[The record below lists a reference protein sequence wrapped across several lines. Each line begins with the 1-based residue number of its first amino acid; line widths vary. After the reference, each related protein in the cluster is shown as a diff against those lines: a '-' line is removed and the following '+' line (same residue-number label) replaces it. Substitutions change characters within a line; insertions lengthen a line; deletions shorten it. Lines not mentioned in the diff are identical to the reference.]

1 MEKYTGL
8 VKEGK
13 KMGALREHKGKVFA
27 SALIAIIGV
36 GLGVIPYFSV
46 ANIINNIVK
55 GKVEIAT
62 YIPYILAV
70 LVGLLGSVLF
80 HEFSTIISH
89 NLAYRVIEEK
99 RKKLVD
105 KLSKISMGEVEKRS
119 SGQWSQFMVETLDK
133 MEQPIAHV
141 IPEVIAN
148 LLIPIVLVI
157 IIFIMDWRIGIANLL
172 TIPFG
177 LLFLMLMMRGYEEK
191 SKRYQEASKAMNTT
205 MVEYVNG
212 IKVIKAFNKSA
223 SSFGKFKET
232 VNENKKAMLDW
243 YLSICFSMTGAM
255 ETIPATMVFV
265 LPTSLYLFMQR
276 SVEMSSL
283 TMCILLSYASYK
295 PLIKAMSHLE
305 TIANIKMVMKEI
317 NKVMEIPDLERGK
330 QLKHIKSHDVE
341 FQNVSFAYD
350 ESKNVLNNI
359 SFKANEKE
367 LTAIVGNSGGGKSTI
382 AKLIAGFWNI
392 EKGKILIGD
401 VDLNDMPLKQNM
413 DLITYVSQEN
423 FLFNKTILENLR
435 IAKEDASMD
444 EIKEACVKASCHDF
458 IMNLPNGYETIVGEG
473 GASLSGGERQRI
485 VIARSFLKN
494 SSIVLLDE
502 ATAYS
507 DPDNEAIIQK
517 SIDALIKDKTVI
529 MIAHRLSTIVN
540 ANKIIVVDNGNIVE
554 QGSHEK
560 LLELNG
566 RYREMWDVYT
576 ESKEIEV
583 I

>member
-1 MEKYTGL
+1 MEVLK
-8 VKEGK
+8 
-13 KMGALREHKGKVFA
+13 EHKGKVFT

-36 GLGVIPYFSV
+36 GLGVVPYFSV
-46 ANIINNIVK
+46 ANIINNIVE
-55 GKVEIAT
+55 GKVEIGA

-80 HEFSTIISH
+80 HELSTIISH
-89 NLAYRVIEEK
+89 NLAYRVIEGK

-105 KLSKISMGEVEKRS
+105 KLSKISMGEIEKRS

-133 MEQPIAHV
+133 MEQPTAHV

-148 LLIPIVLVI
+148 LLIPIVLVV
-157 IIFIMDWRIGIANLL
+157 IIFIMDWRIGVANLL
-172 TIPFG
+172 TIPLG
-177 LLFLMLMMRGYEEK
+177 LLFFMMMMRGYEEK

-243 YLSICFSMTGAM
+243 YLSVCFSMTGAM
-255 ETIPATMVFV
+255 ETIPATMIFV
-265 LPTSLYLFMQR
+265 LPTSLYLFMQG
-276 SVEMSSL
+276 SVEMSL
-283 TMCILLSYASYK
+283 LIMCILLSYASYK

-305 TIANIKMVMKEI
+305 TMANIKIVMKEI

-330 QLKHIKSHDVE
+330 QLKHIKSYDVE

-367 LTAIVGNSGGGKSTI
+367 LTAIVGDSGGGKSTI

-392 EKGKILIGD
+392 DKGKILIGD

-413 DLITYVSQEN
+413 ELITYVSQEN

-435 IAKEDASMD
+435 VAKEDASMD

-458 IMNLPNGYETIVGEG
+458 IMNLPNGYETVVGEG
-473 GASLSGGERQRI
+473 GSSLSGGERQRI

-494 SSIVLLDE
+494 SPIVLLDE

-507 DPDNEAIIQK
+507 DSDNEAIIQE

-529 MIAHRLSTIVN
+529 MIAHRLSTIVK

-554 QGSHEK
+554 EGSHEK

-576 ESKEIEV
+576 EAKEIEV

>member
-1 MEKYTGL
+1 MEVLK
-8 VKEGK
+8 
-13 KMGALREHKGKVFA
+13 EHKGKVFT

-36 GLGVIPYFSV
+36 GLGVVPYFSV
-46 ANIINNIVK
+46 ANIINNIVE
-55 GKVEIAT
+55 GKVEIGA

-80 HEFSTIISH
+80 HELSTIISH
-89 NLAYRVIEEK
+89 NLAYRVIEGK

-105 KLSKISMGEVEKRS
+105 KLSKISMGEIEKRS

-148 LLIPIVLVI
+148 LLIPIVLVV
-157 IIFIMDWRIGIANLL
+157 IIFIMDWRIGVANLL
-172 TIPFG
+172 TIPLG
-177 LLFLMLMMRGYEEK
+177 LLFFMMMMRGYEEK

-243 YLSICFSMTGAM
+243 YLSVCFSMTGAM
-255 ETIPATMVFV
+255 ETIPATMIFV
-265 LPTSLYLFMQR
+265 LPTSLYLFMQG
-276 SVEMSSL
+276 SVEMSL
-283 TMCILLSYASYK
+283 LIMCILLSYASYK

-305 TIANIKMVMKEI
+305 TMANVKMVMKEI

-330 QLKHIKSHDVE
+330 QLKHIKSYDVE

-367 LTAIVGNSGGGKSTI
+367 LTAIVGDSGGGKSTI

-392 EKGKILIGD
+392 DKGKILIGD

-413 DLITYVSQEN
+413 ELITYVSQEN

-435 IAKEDASMD
+435 VAKEDASMD

-458 IMNLPNGYETIVGEG
+458 IMNLPNGYETVVGEG
-473 GASLSGGERQRI
+473 GSSLSGGERQRI

-494 SSIVLLDE
+494 SPIVLLDE

-507 DPDNEAIIQK
+507 DSDNEAIIQE

-529 MIAHRLSTIVN
+529 MIAHRLSTIVK

-554 QGSHEK
+554 EGSHEK

-576 ESKEIEV
+576 EAKEIEV

>member
-1 MEKYTGL
+1 MEVLK
-8 VKEGK
+8 
-13 KMGALREHKGKVFA
+13 EHKGKVFT

-46 ANIINNIVK
+46 ANIINNIVE
-55 GKVEIAT
+55 GKVEIGA

-80 HEFSTIISH
+80 HELSTIISH
-89 NLAYRVIEEK
+89 NLAYRVIEGK

-105 KLSKISMGEVEKRS
+105 KLSKISMGEIEKRS

-148 LLIPIVLVI
+148 LLIPIVLVV
-157 IIFIMDWRIGIANLL
+157 IIFIMDWRIGVANLL
-172 TIPFG
+172 TIPLG
-177 LLFLMLMMRGYEEK
+177 LLFFMMMMRGYEEK

-243 YLSICFSMTGAM
+243 YLSVCFSMTGAM
-255 ETIPATMVFV
+255 ETIPATMIFV
-265 LPTSLYLFMQR
+265 LPTSLYLFMQG
-276 SVEMSSL
+276 SVEMSL
-283 TMCILLSYASYK
+283 LIMCILLSYASYK

-305 TIANIKMVMKEI
+305 TMANVKMVMKEI

-330 QLKHIKSHDVE
+330 QLKHIKSYDVE

-367 LTAIVGNSGGGKSTI
+367 LTAIVGDSGGGKSTI

-392 EKGKILIGD
+392 DKGKILIGD

-413 DLITYVSQEN
+413 ELITYVSQEN

-435 IAKEDASMD
+435 VAKEDASMD

-458 IMNLPNGYETIVGEG
+458 IMNLPNGYETVVGEG
-473 GASLSGGERQRI
+473 GSSLSGGERQRI

-494 SSIVLLDE
+494 SPIVLLDE

-507 DPDNEAIIQK
+507 DPDNEAIIQE

-554 QGSHEK
+554 EGSHEK

-576 ESKEIEV
+576 EAKEIEV

>member
-1 MEKYTGL
+1 MEVLK
-8 VKEGK
+8 
-13 KMGALREHKGKVFA
+13 EHKGKVFA

-46 ANIINNIVK
+46 ANIINNIVE
-55 GKVEIAT
+55 GKVEIGA

-70 LVGLLGSVLF
+70 LVGLLGSILF

-89 NLAYRVIEEK
+89 NLAYRVIEGK

-105 KLSKISMGEVEKRS
+105 KLSKISMGEIEKRS

-148 LLIPIVLVI
+148 LLIPIVLVV
-157 IIFIMDWRIGIANLL
+157 IIFIMDWRIGVANLL
-172 TIPFG
+172 TIPLG
-177 LLFLMLMMRGYEEK
+177 LLFFMMMMRGYEEK

-243 YLSICFSMTGAM
+243 YLSVCFSMTGAM
-255 ETIPATMVFV
+255 ETIPATMIFV
-265 LPTSLYLFMQR
+265 LPTSLYLFMQG
-276 SVEMSSL
+276 SVEMSL
-283 TMCILLSYASYK
+283 LIMCILLSYASYK

-305 TIANIKMVMKEI
+305 TMANIKIVMKEI

-330 QLKHIKSHDVE
+330 QLKHIKSYDVE

-350 ESKNVLNNI
+350 DSKNVLNNI

-367 LTAIVGNSGGGKSTI
+367 LTAIVGDSGGGKSTI

-392 EKGKILIGD
+392 DKGKILIGD

-413 DLITYVSQEN
+413 ELITYVSQEN

-435 IAKEDASMD
+435 VAKEDASMD

-458 IMNLPNGYETIVGEG
+458 IMNLPNGYETVVGEG
-473 GASLSGGERQRI
+473 GSSLSGGERQRI

-494 SSIVLLDE
+494 SPIVLLDE

-507 DPDNEAIIQK
+507 DPDNEAIIQE

-554 QGSHEK
+554 EGSHEK

-576 ESKEIEV
+576 EAKEIEV

>member
-1 MEKYTGL
+1 MEVLK
-8 VKEGK
+8 
-13 KMGALREHKGKVFA
+13 EHKGKVFT

-36 GLGVIPYFSV
+36 GLDVVPYFSV
-46 ANIINNIVK
+46 ANIINNIVE
-55 GKVEIAT
+55 GKVEIGA

-80 HEFSTIISH
+80 HELSTIISH
-89 NLAYRVIEEK
+89 NLAYRVIEGK

-105 KLSKISMGEVEKRS
+105 KLSKISMGEIEKRS

-148 LLIPIVLVI
+148 LLIPIVLVV
-157 IIFIMDWRIGIANLL
+157 IIFIMDWRIGVANLL
-172 TIPFG
+172 TIPLG
-177 LLFLMLMMRGYEEK
+177 LLFFMMMMRGYEEK

-243 YLSICFSMTGAM
+243 YLSVCFSMTGAM
-255 ETIPATMVFV
+255 ETIPATMIFV
-265 LPTSLYLFMQR
+265 LPTSLYLFMQG
-276 SVEMSSL
+276 SVEMSL
-283 TMCILLSYASYK
+283 LIMCILLSYASYK

-305 TIANIKMVMKEI
+305 TMANVKMVMKEI

-330 QLKHIKSHDVE
+330 QLKHIKSYDVE

-367 LTAIVGNSGGGKSTI
+367 LTAIVGDSGGGKSTI

-392 EKGKILIGD
+392 DKGKILIGD

-413 DLITYVSQEN
+413 ELITYVSQEN

-435 IAKEDASMD
+435 VAKEDASMD

-458 IMNLPNGYETIVGEG
+458 IMNLPNGYETVVGEG
-473 GASLSGGERQRI
+473 GSSLSGGERQRI

-494 SSIVLLDE
+494 SPIVLLDE

-507 DPDNEAIIQK
+507 DPDNEAIIQE

-529 MIAHRLSTIVN
+529 MIAHRLSTIVK

-554 QGSHEK
+554 EGSHEK

-576 ESKEIEV
+576 EAKEIEV

>member
-1 MEKYTGL
+1 MEVLK
-8 VKEGK
+8 
-13 KMGALREHKGKVFA
+13 EHKGKVFA

-46 ANIINNIVK
+46 ANIINNIVE
-55 GKVEIAT
+55 GKVEIGA

-70 LVGLLGSVLF
+70 LVGLLGSILF

-89 NLAYRVIEEK
+89 NLAYRVIEGK

-105 KLSKISMGEVEKRS
+105 KLSKISMGEIEKRS

-148 LLIPIVLVI
+148 LLIPIVLVV
-157 IIFIMDWRIGIANLL
+157 IIFIMDWRIGVANLL
-172 TIPFG
+172 TIPLG
-177 LLFLMLMMRGYEEK
+177 LLFFMMMMRGYEEK
-191 SKRYQEASKAMNTT
+191 SKRYQEASKAMNTI

-232 VNENKKAMLDW
+232 VNENKKSMLDW
-243 YLSICFSMTGAM
+243 YLSVCFSMTGAM
-255 ETIPATMVFV
+255 ETIPATMIFV
-265 LPTSLYLFMQR
+265 LPTSLYLFMQG
-276 SVEMSSL
+276 SVEMSL
-283 TMCILLSYASYK
+283 LIMCILLSYASYK

-305 TIANIKMVMKEI
+305 TMANVKMVMKEI

-330 QLKHIKSHDVE
+330 QLKHIKSYDVE

-350 ESKNVLNNI
+350 DSKNVLNNI

-392 EKGKILIGD
+392 DKGKIFIGD

-413 DLITYVSQEN
+413 ELITYVSQEN

-435 IAKEDASMD
+435 VAKEDANMD

-458 IMNLPNGYETIVGEG
+458 ITNLPNGYETVVGEG
-473 GASLSGGERQRI
+473 GSSLSGGERQRI

-494 SSIVLLDE
+494 SPIVLLDE

-507 DPDNEAIIQK
+507 DPDNEAIIQE

-554 QGSHEK
+554 EGSHEK

-576 ESKEIEV
+576 EAKEIEV

>member
-1 MEKYTGL
+1 MEVLK
-8 VKEGK
+8 
-13 KMGALREHKGKVFA
+13 EHKGKVFA

-46 ANIINNIVK
+46 ANIINNIVE
-55 GKVEIAT
+55 GKVEIGA

-70 LVGLLGSVLF
+70 LVGLLGSILF

-89 NLAYRVIEEK
+89 NLAYRVIEGK

-105 KLSKISMGEVEKRS
+105 KLSKISMGEIEKRS

-148 LLIPIVLVI
+148 LLIPIVLVV
-157 IIFIMDWRIGIANLL
+157 IIFIMDWRIGVANLL
-172 TIPFG
+172 TIPLG
-177 LLFLMLMMRGYEEK
+177 LLFFMMMMRGYEEK
-191 SKRYQEASKAMNTT
+191 SKRYQEASKAMNTI

-232 VNENKKAMLDW
+232 VNENKKSMLDW
-243 YLSICFSMTGAM
+243 YLSVCFSMTGAM
-255 ETIPATMVFV
+255 ETIPATMIFV
-265 LPTSLYLFMQR
+265 LPTSLYLFMQG
-276 SVEMSSL
+276 SVEMSL
-283 TMCILLSYASYK
+283 LIMCILLSYASYK

-305 TIANIKMVMKEI
+305 TMANVKMVMKEI

-330 QLKHIKSHDVE
+330 QLKHIKSYDVE

-350 ESKNVLNNI
+350 DSKNVLNNI

-392 EKGKILIGD
+392 DKGKIFIGD

-413 DLITYVSQEN
+413 ELITYVSQEN

-435 IAKEDASMD
+435 VAKEDANMD

-458 IMNLPNGYETIVGEG
+458 ITNLPNGYETGVGEG
-473 GASLSGGERQRI
+473 GASRSGGERQRI

-494 SSIVLLDE
+494 SPIVLLDE

-507 DPDNEAIIQK
+507 DPDNEAIIQE

-554 QGSHEK
+554 EGSHEK

-576 ESKEIEV
+576 EAKEIEV

>member
-1 MEKYTGL
+1 MEVLK
-8 VKEGK
+8 
-13 KMGALREHKGKVFA
+13 EHKGKVFA

-46 ANIINNIVK
+46 ANIINNIVE
-55 GKVEIAT
+55 GKVEIGA

-70 LVGLLGSVLF
+70 LVGLLGSILF

-89 NLAYRVIEEK
+89 NLAYRVIEGK

-105 KLSKISMGEVEKRS
+105 KLSKISMGEIEKRS

-148 LLIPIVLVI
+148 LLIPIVLVV
-157 IIFIMDWRIGIANLL
+157 IIFIMDWRIGVANLL
-172 TIPFG
+172 TIPLG
-177 LLFLMLMMRGYEEK
+177 LLFFMMMMRGYEEK
-191 SKRYQEASKAMNTT
+191 SKRYQEASKAMNTI

-232 VNENKKAMLDW
+232 VNENKKSMLDW
-243 YLSICFSMTGAM
+243 YLSVCFSMTGAM
-255 ETIPATMVFV
+255 ETIPATMIFV
-265 LPTSLYLFMQR
+265 LPTSLYLFMQG
-276 SVEMSSL
+276 SVEMSL
-283 TMCILLSYASYK
+283 LIMCILLSYASYK

-305 TIANIKMVMKEI
+305 TMANVKMVMKEI

-330 QLKHIKSHDVE
+330 QLKHIKSYDVE

-350 ESKNVLNNI
+350 DSKNVLNNI

-367 LTAIVGNSGGGKSTI
+367 LTAIVGDSGGGKSTI

-392 EKGKILIGD
+392 DKGKIFIGD

-413 DLITYVSQEN
+413 ELITYVSQEN

-435 IAKEDASMD
+435 VAKEDASMD

-458 IMNLPNGYETIVGEG
+458 IMNLPNGYETVVGEG
-473 GASLSGGERQRI
+473 GSSLSGGERQRI

-494 SSIVLLDE
+494 SPIVLLDE

-507 DPDNEAIIQK
+507 DPDNEAIIQE

-529 MIAHRLSTIVN
+529 MIAHRLSTIVK

-554 QGSHEK
+554 EGSHEK

-576 ESKEIEV
+576 EAKEIEV

>member
-1 MEKYTGL
+1 MEVLK
-8 VKEGK
+8 
-13 KMGALREHKGKVFA
+13 EHKGKVFT

-36 GLGVIPYFSV
+36 GLDVVPYFSV
-46 ANIINNIVK
+46 ANVINNIVE
-55 GKVEIAT
+55 GKVEIGA

-70 LVGLLGSVLF
+70 LVGLLGSILF
-80 HEFSTIISH
+80 HELSTIISH
-89 NLAYRVIEEK
+89 NLAYRVIEGK

-105 KLSKISMGEVEKRS
+105 KLSKISMGEIEKRS

-148 LLIPIVLVI
+148 LLIPIVLVV
-157 IIFIMDWRIGIANLL
+157 IIFIMDWRIGVANLL
-172 TIPFG
+172 TIPLG
-177 LLFLMLMMRGYEEK
+177 LLFFMMMMRGYEEK

-243 YLSICFSMTGAM
+243 YLSVCFSMTGAM
-255 ETIPATMVFV
+255 ETIPATMIFV
-265 LPTSLYLFMQR
+265 LPTSLYLFMQG
-276 SVEMSSL
+276 SVEMSL
-283 TMCILLSYASYK
+283 LIMCILLSYASYK

-305 TIANIKMVMKEI
+305 TMANIKIVMKEI

-330 QLKHIKSHDVE
+330 QLKHIKSYDVE

-367 LTAIVGNSGGGKSTI
+367 LTAIVGDSGGGKSTI

-392 EKGKILIGD
+392 DKGKILIGD

-413 DLITYVSQEN
+413 ELITYVSQEN

-435 IAKEDASMD
+435 VAKEDASMD

-458 IMNLPNGYETIVGEG
+458 IMNLPNGYETVVGEG
-473 GASLSGGERQRI
+473 GSSLSGGERQRI

-494 SSIVLLDE
+494 SPIVLLDE

-507 DPDNEAIIQK
+507 DPDNEAIIQE

-529 MIAHRLSTIVN
+529 MIAHRLSTIVK

-554 QGSHEK
+554 EGSHEK

-566 RYREMWDVYT
+566 RYREMRDVYT
-576 ESKEIEV
+576 EAKEIEV

>member
-13 KMGALREHKGKVFA
+13 KMEALREHKGKVFA

-46 ANIINNIVK
+46 ANIINNIVE

-89 NLAYRVIEEK
+89 NLAYRVIEGK

-105 KLSKISMGEVEKRS
+105 KLSKISMGEIEKRS

-148 LLIPIVLVI
+148 LLIPIVLVV
-157 IIFIMDWRIGIANLL
+157 IIFIMDWRIGVANLL
-172 TIPFG
+172 TIPLG
-177 LLFLMLMMRGYEEK
+177 LLFFMMMMRGYEEK

-243 YLSICFSMTGAM
+243 YLSVCFSMTGAM
-255 ETIPATMVFV
+255 ETIPATMIFV
-265 LPTSLYLFMQR
+265 LPTSLYLFMQG
-276 SVEMSSL
+276 SVEMSL
-283 TMCILLSYASYK
+283 LIMCILLSYASYK

-305 TIANIKMVMKEI
+305 TMANIKIVMKEI

-330 QLKHIKSHDVE
+330 QLKHIKSYDVE

-367 LTAIVGNSGGGKSTI
+367 LTAIVGDSGGGKSTI

-392 EKGKILIGD
+392 DKGKILIGD

-413 DLITYVSQEN
+413 ELITYVSQEN

-435 IAKEDASMD
+435 VAKEDASMD

-458 IMNLPNGYETIVGEG
+458 IMNLPNGYETVVGEG
-473 GASLSGGERQRI
+473 GSSLSGGERQRI

-494 SSIVLLDE
+494 SPIVLLDE

-507 DPDNEAIIQK
+507 DPDNEAIIQE

-529 MIAHRLSTIVN
+529 MIAHRLSTIVK
-540 ANKIIVVDNGNIVE
+540 ANKIIVVDNGNIVDE
-554 QGSHEK
+554 GSHEK

-576 ESKEIEV
+576 EAKEIEV

>member
-1 MEKYTGL
+1 MEVLK
-8 VKEGK
+8 
-13 KMGALREHKGKVFA
+13 EHKGKVFT

-36 GLGVIPYFSV
+36 GLGVVPYFSV
-46 ANIINNIVK
+46 ANIINNIVE
-55 GKVEIAT
+55 GKVEIGA

-80 HEFSTIISH
+80 HELSTIISH
-89 NLAYRVIEEK
+89 NLAYRVIEGK

-105 KLSKISMGEVEKRS
+105 KLSKISMGEIEKRS

-148 LLIPIVLVI
+148 LLIPIVLVV
-157 IIFIMDWRIGIANLL
+157 IIFIMDWRIGVANLL
-172 TIPFG
+172 TIPLG
-177 LLFLMLMMRGYEEK
+177 LLFFMMMMRGYEEK

-243 YLSICFSMTGAM
+243 YLSVCFSMTGAM
-255 ETIPATMVFV
+255 ETIPATMIFV
-265 LPTSLYLFMQR
+265 LPTSLYLFMQG
-276 SVEMSSL
+276 SVEMSL
-283 TMCILLSYASYK
+283 LIMCILLSYASYK

-305 TIANIKMVMKEI
+305 TMANIKIVMKEI

-330 QLKHIKSHDVE
+330 QLKHIKSYDVE

-367 LTAIVGNSGGGKSTI
+367 LTAIVGDSGGGKSTI

-392 EKGKILIGD
+392 DKGKILIGD

-413 DLITYVSQEN
+413 ELITYVSQEN

-435 IAKEDASMD
+435 VAKEDASMD

-458 IMNLPNGYETIVGEG
+458 IMNLPNGYETVVGEG
-473 GASLSGGERQRI
+473 GSSLSGGERQRI

-494 SSIVLLDE
+494 SPIVLLDE

-507 DPDNEAIIQK
+507 DSDNEAIIQE

-529 MIAHRLSTIVN
+529 MIAHRLSTIVK

-554 QGSHEK
+554 EGSHEK

-576 ESKEIEV
+576 EAKEIEV

>member
-1 MEKYTGL
+1 MEVLK
-8 VKEGK
+8 
-13 KMGALREHKGKVFA
+13 EHKGKVFT

-36 GLGVIPYFSV
+36 GLDVVPYFSV
-46 ANIINNIVK
+46 ANIINNIVE
-55 GKVEIAT
+55 GKVEIGA

-80 HEFSTIISH
+80 HELSTIISH
-89 NLAYRVIEEK
+89 NLAYRVIEGK

-105 KLSKISMGEVEKRS
+105 KLSKISMGEIEKRS

-148 LLIPIVLVI
+148 LLIPIVLVV
-157 IIFIMDWRIGIANLL
+157 IIFIMDWRIGVANLL
-172 TIPFG
+172 TIPLG
-177 LLFLMLMMRGYEEK
+177 LLFFMMMMRGYEEK

-243 YLSICFSMTGAM
+243 YLSVCFSMTGAM
-255 ETIPATMVFV
+255 ETIPATMIFV
-265 LPTSLYLFMQR
+265 LPTSLYLFMQG

-283 TMCILLSYASYK
+283 IMCILLSYASYK

-305 TIANIKMVMKEI
+305 TMANVKMVMKEI

-330 QLKHIKSHDVE
+330 QPKHIKSYDVE
-341 FQNVSFAYD
+341 FQNLSFSYD

-392 EKGKILIGD
+392 DKGKILIGD

-413 DLITYVSQEN
+413 ELITYVSQEN

-435 IAKEDASMD
+435 VAKEDANMD

-458 IMNLPNGYETIVGEG
+458 ITNLPNGYETVVGEG
-473 GASLSGGERQRI
+473 GSSLSGGERQRI

-494 SSIVLLDE
+494 SPIVLLDE

-507 DPDNEAIIQK
+507 DPDNEAIIQE

-529 MIAHRLSTIVN
+529 MIAHRLSTIVK

-554 QGSHEK
+554 EGSHEK

-576 ESKEIEV
+576 EAKEIEV

>member
-1 MEKYTGL
+1 MEVLK
-8 VKEGK
+8 
-13 KMGALREHKGKVFA
+13 EHKGKVFT

-36 GLGVIPYFSV
+36 GLDVVPYFSV
-46 ANIINNIVK
+46 ANIINNIVE
-55 GKVEIAT
+55 GKVEIGA

-70 LVGLLGSVLF
+70 LVGLLGSILF
-80 HEFSTIISH
+80 HELSTIISH
-89 NLAYRVIEEK
+89 NLAYGVIEGK

-105 KLSKISMGEVEKRS
+105 KLSKISMGEIEKRS

-148 LLIPIVLVI
+148 LLIPIVLVV
-157 IIFIMDWRIGIANLL
+157 IIFIMDWRIGVANLL
-172 TIPFG
+172 TIPLG
-177 LLFLMLMMRGYEEK
+177 LLFFMMMMKGYEEK

-232 VNENKKAMLDW
+232 VNENKKSMLDW
-243 YLSICFSMTGAM
+243 YLSVCFSMTGAM
-255 ETIPATMVFV
+255 ETIPATMIFV
-265 LPTSLYLFMQR
+265 LPTSLYLFMQG

-283 TMCILLSYASYK
+283 IMCILLSYASYK

-305 TIANIKMVMKEI
+305 TMANVKMVMKEI

-330 QLKHIKSHDVE
+330 QPKHIKSYDVE
-341 FQNVSFAYD
+341 FQNVSFSYD
-350 ESKNVLNNI
+350 DSKNVLNNI

-392 EKGKILIGD
+392 DKGKILIGD

-413 DLITYVSQEN
+413 ELITYVSQEN

-435 IAKEDASMD
+435 VAKEDASMD

-458 IMNLPNGYETIVGEG
+458 IMNLPNGYETVVGEG
-473 GASLSGGERQRI
+473 GSSLSGGERQRI

-494 SSIVLLDE
+494 SPIVLLDE

-507 DPDNEAIIQK
+507 DPDNEAIIQE

-554 QGSHEK
+554 EGSHKK

-576 ESKEIEV
+576 EAKEIEV

>member
-1 MEKYTGL
+1 MEVLK
-8 VKEGK
+8 
-13 KMGALREHKGKVFA
+13 EHKGKVFA

-46 ANIINNIVK
+46 ANIINNIVE
-55 GKVEIAT
+55 GKVEIGA

-89 NLAYRVIEEK
+89 NLAYRVIEGK

-105 KLSKISMGEVEKRS
+105 KLSKISMGEIEKRS

-148 LLIPIVLVI
+148 LLIPIVLVV
-157 IIFIMDWRIGIANLL
+157 IIFIMDWRIGVANLL
-172 TIPFG
+172 TIPLG
-177 LLFLMLMMRGYEEK
+177 LLFFMMMMRGYEEK

-243 YLSICFSMTGAM
+243 YLSVCFSMTGAM
-255 ETIPATMVFV
+255 ETIPATMIFV
-265 LPTSLYLFMQR
+265 LPTSLYLFMQG

-283 TMCILLSYASYK
+283 IMCILLSYASYK

-305 TIANIKMVMKEI
+305 IMANIKMVMKEI

-330 QLKHIKSHDVE
+330 QLKDIKSYDVE

-350 ESKNVLNNI
+350 DSKNVLNNI

-392 EKGKILIGD
+392 DKGKILIGD

-413 DLITYVSQEN
+413 ELITYVSQEN

-435 IAKEDASMD
+435 VAKEDASMD
-444 EIKEACVKASCHDF
+444 EIKETCVKASCHDF
-458 IMNLPNGYETIVGEG
+458 IMNLPNGYETVVGEG
-473 GASLSGGERQRI
+473 GSSLSGGERQRI

-494 SSIVLLDE
+494 SPIVLLDE

-507 DPDNEAIIQK
+507 DPDNEAIIQE

-554 QGSHEK
+554 EGSHEK

-576 ESKEIEV
+576 EAKEIEV

>member
-1 MEKYTGL
+1 MEVLK
-8 VKEGK
+8 
-13 KMGALREHKGKVFA
+13 EHKGKVFA

-46 ANIINNIVK
+46 ANIINNIVE
-55 GKVEIAT
+55 GKVEIGA

-70 LVGLLGSVLF
+70 LVGLLGSILF

-89 NLAYRVIEEK
+89 NLAYRVIEGK

-105 KLSKISMGEVEKRS
+105 KLSKISMGEIEKRS

-148 LLIPIVLVI
+148 LLIPIVLVV
-157 IIFIMDWRIGIANLL
+157 IIFIMDWRIGVANLL
-172 TIPFG
+172 TIPLG
-177 LLFLMLMMRGYEEK
+177 LLFFMMMMRGYEEK
-191 SKRYQEASKAMNTT
+191 SKRYQEASKAMNTI

-232 VNENKKAMLDW
+232 VNENKKSMLDW
-243 YLSICFSMTGAM
+243 YLSVCFSMTGAM
-255 ETIPATMVFV
+255 ETIPATMIFV
-265 LPTSLYLFMQR
+265 LPTSLYLFMQG

-283 TMCILLSYASYK
+283 IMCILLSYASYK

-305 TIANIKMVMKEI
+305 TMANVKMVMKEI

-330 QLKHIKSHDVE
+330 QLKHIKSYDVE

-350 ESKNVLNNI
+350 DSKNVLNNI

-367 LTAIVGNSGGGKSTI
+367 LTAIVGDSGGGKSTI

-392 EKGKILIGD
+392 DKGKIFIGD

-413 DLITYVSQEN
+413 ELITYVSQEN

-435 IAKEDASMD
+435 VAKEDASMD

-458 IMNLPNGYETIVGEG
+458 IMNLPNGYETVVGEG
-473 GASLSGGERQRI
+473 GSSLSGGERQRI

-494 SSIVLLDE
+494 SPIVLLDE

-507 DPDNEAIIQK
+507 DPDNEAIIQE

-554 QGSHEK
+554 EGSHEK

-576 ESKEIEV
+576 EAKEIEV

>member
-1 MEKYTGL
+1 MEVLK
-8 VKEGK
+8 
-13 KMGALREHKGKVFA
+13 EHKGKVFT

-36 GLGVIPYFSV
+36 GLDVVPYFSV
-46 ANIINNIVK
+46 ANIINNIVE
-55 GKVEIAT
+55 GKVEIGA

-80 HEFSTIISH
+80 HELSTIISH
-89 NLAYRVIEEK
+89 NLAYRVIEGK

-105 KLSKISMGEVEKRS
+105 KLSKISMGEIEKRS

-148 LLIPIVLVI
+148 LLIPIVLVV
-157 IIFIMDWRIGIANLL
+157 IIFIMDWRIGVANLL
-172 TIPFG
+172 TIPLG
-177 LLFLMLMMRGYEEK
+177 LLFFMMMMRGYEEK

-243 YLSICFSMTGAM
+243 YLSVCFSMTGAM
-255 ETIPATMVFV
+255 ETIPATMIFV
-265 LPTSLYLFMQR
+265 LPTSLYLFMQG

-283 TMCILLSYASYK
+283 IMCILLSYASYK

-305 TIANIKMVMKEI
+305 TMANVKMVMKEI

-330 QLKHIKSHDVE
+330 QLKHIKSYDVE

-392 EKGKILIGD
+392 DKGKILIGD

-413 DLITYVSQEN
+413 ELITYVSQEN

-435 IAKEDASMD
+435 VAKEDASMD

-458 IMNLPNGYETIVGEG
+458 IMNLPNGYETVVGEG
-473 GASLSGGERQRI
+473 GSSLSGGERQRI

-494 SSIVLLDE
+494 SPIVLLDE

-507 DPDNEAIIQK
+507 DPDNEAIIQE

-529 MIAHRLSTIVN
+529 MIAHRLSTIVK

-554 QGSHEK
+554 EGSHEK

-576 ESKEIEV
+576 EAKEIEV

>member
-1 MEKYTGL
+1 MEVLK
-8 VKEGK
+8 
-13 KMGALREHKGKVFA
+13 EHKGKVFA

-46 ANIINNIVK
+46 ANIINNIVE
-55 GKVEIAT
+55 GKVEIGA

-70 LVGLLGSVLF
+70 LVGLLGSILF

-89 NLAYRVIEEK
+89 NLAYRVIEGK

-105 KLSKISMGEVEKRS
+105 KLSKISMGEIEKRS

-148 LLIPIVLVI
+148 LLIPIVLVV
-157 IIFIMDWRIGIANLL
+157 IIFIMDWRIGVANLL
-172 TIPFG
+172 TIPLG
-177 LLFLMLMMRGYEEK
+177 LLFFMMMMRGYEEK
-191 SKRYQEASKAMNTT
+191 SKRYQEASKAMNTI

-232 VNENKKAMLDW
+232 VNENKKSMLDW
-243 YLSICFSMTGAM
+243 YLSVCFSMTGAM
-255 ETIPATMVFV
+255 ETIPATMIFV
-265 LPTSLYLFMQR
+265 LPTSLYLFMQG

-283 TMCILLSYASYK
+283 IMCILLSYASYK

-305 TIANIKMVMKEI
+305 TMANVKMVMKEI

-330 QLKHIKSHDVE
+330 QLKHIKSYDVE

-350 ESKNVLNNI
+350 DSKNVLNNI

-392 EKGKILIGD
+392 DKGKIFIGD

-413 DLITYVSQEN
+413 ELITYVSQEN

-435 IAKEDASMD
+435 VAKEDANMD

-458 IMNLPNGYETIVGEG
+458 ITNLPNGYETVVGEEG
-473 GASLSGGERQRI
+473 SSLSGGERQRI

-494 SSIVLLDE
+494 SPIVLLDE

-507 DPDNEAIIQK
+507 DPDNEAIIQE

-554 QGSHEK
+554 EGSHEK

-576 ESKEIEV
+576 EAKEIEV